1 MKKFSTISA
10 VIFTSLAMFP
20 LIASAQTGP
29 SVAAGIG
36 TLNGLIQLLTTTVV
50 KSLATL
56 LLSLALLAF
65 FWGIVEYIWG
75 KRQGNGDK
83 VKAGN
88 EFMTWGLIALFVM
101 FSVYGIIKLAQNIL
115 GMPNVTTIEIPNIT
129 FGGSGGNNS
138 NNITPDSGCV
148 NVAAGTP
155 CQGGAGKC
163 EAGGN
168 CKLNPATTVC
178 TPNAS
183 CQGGAGTCNSTGTI
197 CNLNGG
203 GKKGLGYACATN
215 SECASGFCD
224 SADSTCSTAQQVGKA
239 GLGWSCQSNSD
250 CASGICDPADSTC
263 STAQQVNNNAGAADY
278 GCGPGKGYP
287 DEFGSC
293 L

>member
-1 MKKFSTISA
+1 MKKFSTILA

-20 LIASAQTGP
+20 LIASAQTGGT
-29 SVAAGIG
+29 VAAGIG

-129 FGGSGGNNS
+129 FGGGS
-138 NNITPDSGCV
+138 NNPNPPVSGSADCL
-148 NVAAGTP
+148 NKPAGSA

-163 EAGGN
+163 GAGGA
-168 CKLNPATTVC
+168 CV
-178 TPNAS
+178 PNSGGSACPVGTS
-183 CQGGAGTCNSTGTI
+183 CNGGAGTCN
-197 CNLNGG
+197 
-203 GKKGLGYACATN
+203 
-215 SECASGFCD
+215 ASG
-224 SADSTCSTAQQVGKA
+224 TCVPSPNVAVCA
-239 GLGWSCQSNSD
+239 GLNAQDCVDMGCSWSNSD
-250 CASGICDPADSTC
+250 LSC
-263 STAQQVNNNAGAADY
+263 SQ
-278 GCGPGKGYP
+278 
-287 DEFGSC
+287 
-293 L
+293 

>member
-20 LIASAQTGP
+20 LIASAQTGGT
-29 SVAAGIG
+29 VAAGIG

-129 FGGSGGNNS
+129 FGGGSGNN
-138 NNITPDSGCV
+138 PDVNVGSACV

-155 CQGGAGKC
+155 CNGGAGKC
-163 EAGGN
+163 GAGGACVPN
-168 CKLNPATTVC
+168 TGGPTCPVG
-178 TPNAS
+178 TPCN
-183 CQGGAGTCNSTGTI
+183 GGAGTCNASGT
-197 CNLNGG
+197 CVPNGG
-203 GKKGLGYACATN
+203 GGGVISGGDCTSN
-215 SECASGFCD
+215 SECPGSL
-224 SADSTCSTAQQVGKA
+224 TCQNFT
-239 GLGWSCQSNSD
+239 CQ
-250 CASGICDPADSTC
+250 
-263 STAQQVNNNAGAADY
+263 
-278 GCGPGKGYP
+278 
-287 DEFGSC
+287 
-293 L
+293 

>member
-1 MKKFSTISA
+1 MKKISTISA

-20 LIASAQTGP
+20 LIASAQTGGT
-29 SVAAGIG
+29 VATGIG

-129 FGGSGGNNS
+129 FGGGGGGGNDPNA
-138 NNITPDSGCV
+138 NIGSGCV

-155 CQGGAGKC
+155 CNGGAGKC
-163 EAGGN
+163 GAGG
-168 CKLNPATTVC
+168 VC
-178 TPNAS
+178 VPNTGGSGCLAGTS
-183 CQGGAGTCNSTGTI
+183 CNGGAGTCN
-197 CNLNGG
+197 
-203 GKKGLGYACATN
+203 
-215 SECASGFCD
+215 ASGACIP
-224 SADSTCSTAQQVGKA
+224 SPNVSLCA
-239 GLGWSCQSNSD
+239 GLNAQDCVDMGCSWSNSD
-250 CASGICDPADSTC
+250 LSC
-263 STAQQVNNNAGAADY
+263 SQ
-278 GCGPGKGYP
+278 
-287 DEFGSC
+287 
-293 L
+293 